1 MPTYASSS
9 EGLFLQ
15 SVTEQKHQG
24 GLFTVSAEYR
34 RISGNT
40 SLPATIPSSEGDI
53 TVYPEPTISIGT
65 DGFEK
70 VNATGYAIWSNAI
83 AKKMSMEVGLL
94 EVTVYGWKKD
104 PDPVDPSAPVYY
116 LPNIFQFHSK
126 FIFETSHQT
135 QMRFRGNDNI
145 PSIPTLRLLN
155 FEGLEVTEFQSS
167 RAPGAPPAII
177 YVFKTLTN
185 IQLTSFGEVEQIEVV
200 HAIVGAG
207 VTLIV
212 PDPNVLVPDPNV

>member
-1 MPTYASSS
+1 MPTTYASSS

-24 GLFTVSAEYR
+24 GLFSVSAEYL
-34 RISGNT
+34 RISGNDVVPE
-40 SLPATIPSSEGDI
+40 SIPSSEGDI

-65 DGFEK
+65 DGFER
-70 VNATGYAIWSNAI
+70 VNATGYGIWDDAIS
-83 AKKMSMEVGLL
+83 KKMSLEVGLL
-94 EVTVYGWKKD
+94 QVTVYGWKLD
-104 PDPVDPSAPVYY
+104 PDPVDPSAPPYY
-116 LPNIFQFHSK
+116 LPNIFQFRSPG

-135 QMRFRGNDNI
+135 QMRLLGNDNI

-155 FEGLEVTEFQSS
+155 FAGLEVTEFQSAS
-167 RAPGAPPAII
+167 APGAPPASII
-177 YVFKTLTN
+177 VFKTLKN

-200 HAIVGAG
+200 HAIVGAE

-212 PDPNVLVPDPNV
+212 PDPNV

>member
-1 MPTYASSS
+1 MPTTYASSS

-34 RISGNT
+34 CISGNT
-40 SLPATIPSSEGDI
+40 SLPDTIPSSEGDI

-70 VNATGYAIWSNAI
+70 VNATGYAIWSTDI
-83 AKKMSMEVGLL
+83 AKKMSLEVGLL
-94 EVTVYGWKKD
+94 EVTVYGWQLD
-104 PDPVDPSAPVYY
+104 PDPVDPSAPPYY
-116 LPNIFQFHSK
+116 LPNIFQFRSPG

-135 QMRFRGNDNI
+135 QMRLLGNDNI

-155 FEGLEVTEFQSS
+155 FAGSEVTEFESS
-167 RAPGAPPAII
+167 RAPGAPPAEIT
-177 YVFKTLTN
+177 VFRTLKN

-200 HAIVGAG
+200 HAIVGAE

-212 PDPNVLVPDPNV
+212 PDPNG